1 VSVSFNADE
10 VFAVAERIEQNGAAF
25 YRAAAGQ
32 VRGPVVE
39 ILRDLAAWEDQ
50 HQKFFASLR
59 AELAAGHSEAT
70 VSDPDDEAVQY
81 VRAMA
86 DSAVFKPQEDP
97 MQTVGP
103 NPTGS
108 DILCAALQ
116 RERDAIAYFIGV
128 RELVPPKLG
137 QERIDGII
145 KEEMRHVTMITERL
159 AELG

>member
-1 VSVSFNADE
+1 MSVSFNADE
-10 VFAVAERIEQNGAAF
+10 IFAVAERIEENGAAF

-32 VRGPVVE
+32 VKGPAVE
-39 ILRDLAAWEDQ
+39 MLRDLAAWEDQ
-50 HQKFFASLR
+50 HRKFFASLR
-59 AELAAGHSEAT
+59 TELATAHSTGTA
-70 VSDPDDEAVQY
+70 SDPDEEAVLY

-86 DSAVFKPQEDP
+86 DSAVFRPQEDP
-97 MQTVGP
+97 LRTVGAD
-103 NPTGS
+103 PTVA

-145 KEEMRHVTMITERL
+145 KEEMRHVTMISERL